1 MKDLVYFYKAWGV
14 QRNFANRA
22 KITGNKVDGML
33 GKRIPPY
40 AKIQLTIGD
49 SKFLT
54 GGSKCK

>member
-1 MKDLVYFYKAWGV
+1 MKDLVYFYEAWGV

-22 KITGNKVDGML
+22 KITGNKVGGML